1 MNTWRRNWGRA
12 LGVLLL
18 GIWLAMLPRAALA
31 EKTDWKDKSY
41 DFSRVRRVLVYDVDL
56 SAASFNSDLKAHK
69 YASDFPEYAKKLGCE
84 VLTEEEA
91 RRRISLAIGVD
102 LDTVAKTD
110 PDKAQAL
117 FAENLS
123 RVADA
128 YVKSRV
134 LKWENSYY
142 IQPEHTEWEQKRVD
156 RSYRDRNGHWVND
169 YYYITVPVTYPPRR
183 VDVSTL
189 NMSFEAYDAKTG
201 KMIFGREDDRD
212 RQDYDAQDG
221 MYERICKSFF
231 GDFGNKLHHDE

>member
-69 YASDFPEYAKKLGCE
+69 YASDFPEYARKLGCE

-91 RRRISLAIGVD
+91 RRRISLTIGVD